1 MQFLLSPKKRNMCVY
16 NTISNLNKVVALVEN
31 TYKETTSFF
40 KGDRPMTTKE
50 RIMAI
55 KLYERINDSKD
66 LLKQLGVQVKL
77 KTKNICRNDR
87 KENKK

>member
-1 MQFLLSPKKRNMCVY
+1 
-16 NTISNLNKVVALVEN
+16 
-31 TYKETTSFF
+31 
-40 KGDRPMTTKE
+40 MTTKE